1 MIQDI
6 ISKIKIEELI
16 NNNEYKEL
24 FNNLEKIYD
33 LNSNVSIIQDNFVFP
48 SSILRK
54 DFELFT
60 KSLDNKNNSWT
71 FVSIYQN
78 NLLKELN
85 NEMENYNNL
94 FIIHYYVLSIIEKK
108 YRDYKI
114 KIIEE
119 KEKIKECL
127 KENKKNIK
135 KIFVLAA
142 PYNYVNYK
150 KNIDI
155 YPSMYIQTLINKI
168 LNNSKEE
175 KEELQNYLEITNFSN
190 KNIYNEKIFIMNVIM
205 QENSNQKM
213 NTTSELTEYIKTSIE
228 FQKYISKVGGVN
240 NYKNKIKN
248 MINEL
253 RLLDISS
260 INNIDEIN
268 QKLDQ
273 CYYASSNIL
282 FFNENFLNLYEY
294 LNSSYLLES
303 EIIIKKYFELLRKKY
318 YMEINYTNSKSSINN
333 QEKYNWIEDYIL
345 NKNNSDIDSFLYYY
359 DLIKKIAFHKCDRY
373 MENTK
378 TIMNSF
384 ADKILSFYEIEKE
397 EKMPYLVL
405 LSLCF
410 FWYRKTNSIF
420 IDDYRKH
427 FIIAPIK
434 VEKTITKEDIID
446 YLNHNEVPI
455 NTLEEIN
462 KLLIKK
468 VVLK

>member
-6 ISKIKIEELI
+6 INNIKIEELR

-24 FNNLEKIYD
+24 INSLEKIYD
-33 LNSNVSIIQDNFVFP
+33 LNSNISIIQDNFVFP

-54 DFELFT
+54 DFESFT
-60 KSLDNKNNSWT
+60 KSLDNKNTNWD
-71 FVSIYQN
+71 FALAYRN
-78 NLLKELN
+78 HLLKELN

-94 FIIHYYVLSIIEKK
+94 FLIHYYVLSVIERK

-114 KIIEE
+114 KIRYE
-119 KEKIKECL
+119 KEKINECL
-127 KENKKNIK
+127 IENKKNIK
-135 KIFVLAA
+135 RIFILAA
-142 PYNYVNYK
+142 NPYDYRNYK
-150 KNIDI
+150 ENIDI

-168 LNNSKEE
+168 LNNSK
-175 KEELQNYLEITNFSN
+175 KTQRELQDYLETTNFSN
-190 KNIYNEKIFIMNVIM
+190 KNIYNERIFIMNVII

-213 NTTSELTEYIKTSIE
+213 NTTSELTEYIKTCIE

-240 NYKNKIKN
+240 NYKNKIKSI
-248 MINEL
+248 INEL

-273 CYYASSNIL
+273 CYNASSNIL

-294 LNSSYLLES
+294 LNSSDILES
-303 EIIIKKYFELLRKKY
+303 KIIIKKYFELLRKKY
-318 YMEINYTNSKSSINN
+318 YMELNYTNSKSSINN

-359 DLIKKIAFHKCDRY
+359 DLIKKIAFHKCDEY

-378 TIMNSF
+378 TIMNNS
-384 ADKILSFYEIEKE
+384 ADGILSFYKIEKE

-405 LSLCF
+405 LSLSF
-410 FWYRKTNSIF
+410 FGHRKRNSIF
-420 IDDYRKH
+420 IEDYKKQ
-427 FIIAPIK
+427 FNIAPIK
-434 VEKTITKEDIID
+434 VKKHITKEDIID
-446 YLNHNEVPI
+446 YLNCNEVPI
-455 NTLEEIN
+455 NTLEKIN
-462 KLLIKK
+462 RLLIK
-468 VVLK
+468 

>member
-6 ISKIKIEELI
+6 INNIKIEELR

-24 FNNLEKIYD
+24 INSLEKIYD
-33 LNSNVSIIQDNFVFP
+33 LNSNISIIQDNFVFP

-54 DFELFT
+54 DFESFT
-60 KSLDNKNNSWT
+60 KSLDNKNTNWD
-71 FVSIYQN
+71 FALAYRN
-78 NLLKELN
+78 HLLKELN

-94 FIIHYYVLSIIEKK
+94 FLIHYYVLSMIERK

-114 KIIEE
+114 KIRYE
-119 KEKIKECL
+119 KEKINECL
-127 KENKKNIK
+127 IENKKNIK
-135 KIFVLAA
+135 RIFILAA
-142 PYNYVNYK
+142 NPYDYRNYK
-150 KNIDI
+150 ENIDI

-168 LNNSKEE
+168 LNNSK
-175 KEELQNYLEITNFSN
+175 KTQRELQDYLETTNFSN
-190 KNIYNEKIFIMNVIM
+190 KNIYNERIFIMNVII

-213 NTTSELTEYIKTSIE
+213 NTTSELTEYIKTCIE

-240 NYKNKIKN
+240 NYKNKIKSI
-248 MINEL
+248 INEL

-273 CYYASSNIL
+273 CYNASSNIL

-294 LNSSYLLES
+294 LNSSDILES
-303 EIIIKKYFELLRKKY
+303 KIIIKKYFELLRKKY
-318 YMEINYTNSKSSINN
+318 YMELNYTNSKSSINN

-359 DLIKKIAFHKCDRY
+359 DLIKKIAFHKCDEY

-378 TIMNSF
+378 TIMNNS
-384 ADKILSFYEIEKE
+384 ADGILSFYKIEKE

-405 LSLCF
+405 LSLSF
-410 FWYRKTNSIF
+410 FGHRKRNSIF
-420 IDDYRKH
+420 IEDYKKQ
-427 FIIAPIK
+427 FNIAPIK
-434 VEKTITKEDIID
+434 VKKHITKEDIID
-446 YLNHNEVPI
+446 YLNCNEVPI
-455 NTLEEIN
+455 NTLEKIN
-462 KLLIKK
+462 RLLIK
-468 VVLK
+468 